1 MSPDLHLVSQ
11 VLLEA
16 DQDPMI
22 DKVKESFQTRKE
34 SIYNL
39 HHLQIPHRLLKLSL
53 KMMKIAMTLS
63 LLILYLVTTLVDGL
77 VNRMLARRLI
87 MINLYSQNI
96 MLVLKLIKE
105 MDRLEEQRLLM
116 ERLK

>member
-1 MSPDLHLVSQ
+1 
-11 VLLEA
+11 
-16 DQDPMI
+16 
-22 DKVKESFQTRKE
+22 
-34 SIYNL
+34 
-39 HHLQIPHRLLKLSL
+39 
-53 KMMKIAMTLS
+53 
-63 LLILYLVTTLVDGL
+63 
-77 VNRMLARRLI
+77 MLARRLI